1 MSAAASGASGGSG
14 AGGGGPPSGAKG
26 RASTLRDVIARG
38 ARVRFVD
45 EGEGRPL
52 VLVHDFLSS
61 HLEWDHVRPLLSRSS
76 RVIALDLPGFG
87 ASEAP
92 DRAKYRYTF
101 DGFAESLTDLIGALD
116 LGPVSVCGRGMGGAV
131 ALTLAASHPDLVDRV
146 ILVAPHVYPAKVRFF
161 ERLAEVPFLGPLLF
175 KQVYGRGF
183 LRTYLGGGRGAH
195 MREAAERLETHLG
208 RFDAPS
214 TRQAAYETLLAML
227 DTRPVVAK
235 VPRVQAPCLV
245 VWGRDDPRAPVE
257 LGRKLARELSRAR
270 LEVLES
276 GHSPAED
283 CPDDLARH
291 ILEFLDAEDA
301 ESSRSPRSSRMNM
314 RRSAA
319 TGSSTAMKARVSP
332 SKDGKRGK
340 TPSGRPPQKDERP

>member
-1 MSAAASGASGGSG
+1 MSNGSRPPAGSG
-14 AGGGGPPSGAKG
+14 
-26 RASTLRDVIARG
+26 TLRDVIARG

-45 EGEGRPL
+45 EGDRGDRGRPI

-61 HLEWDHVRPLLSRSS
+61 HLEWDHVRPLLARHS

-101 DGFAESLTDLIGALD
+101 DGFAESLTDLVAALG
-116 LGPVSVCGRGMGGAV
+116 LGRVSVCGRGMGGAV

-146 ILVAPHVYPAKVRFF
+146 VLVAPHVYPAKARFF

-183 LRTYLGGGRGAH
+183 LRAYLGGSRGPH
-195 MREAAERLETHLG
+195 GREAAARLETHLS

-270 LEVLES
+270 LEVVES

-283 CPDDLARH
+283 CPEALARH
-291 ILEFLDAEDA
+291 MLEFLLAEAPDS
-301 ESSRSPRSSRMNM
+301 ERSPRPSRAKT
-314 RRSAA
+314 RASVPPGSQRVPSA
-319 TGSSTAMKARVSP
+319 
-332 SKDGKRGK
+332 
-340 TPSGRPPQKDERP
+340 RPPKKDDGP